1 MSKKIY
7 ICLLSTLIL
16 YGVTYAQVYQ
26 GSGVVINNTG
36 DIITNAH
43 VIGEHPKAI
52 IVENDSGKRFQA
64 TIKSIDIKNDIAL
77 ISIGQETK
85 YFAYLRMDNT
95 YENALLPV
103 LKEEVNIIGYPEGE
117 FAPRGGLISRL
128 SSPKFFN
135 DGFSIGLSTTYGCSG
150 APILDERG
158 LLIGLLWG
166 GANDDGSYSMN
177 GKPHLMLYGLNA
189 NIIIPFII
197 NANVMIGTSNKNK
210 APFGLINYPPIERIE
225 RIINWGRRFTVK
237 IFCVQ

>member
-1 MSKKIY
+1 MVKQFY
-7 ICLLSTLIL
+7 IFLLSNLII
-16 YGVTYAQVYQ
+16 YGVSHAQVYQ
-26 GSGVVINNTG
+26 GSGVIINNTG

-43 VIGEHPKAI
+43 VIGGQPKAI

-64 TIKSIDIKNDIAL
+64 TIKSIDIINDIAL
-77 ISIGQETK
+77 ISIEQETK

-117 FAPRGGLISRL
+117 FASRGGLISRL

-166 GANDDGSYSMN
+166 GANDDGSYTTS
-177 GKPHLMLYGLNA
+177 GKPHLTVYGLNA

-197 NANVMIGTSNKNK
+197 NAKVMIGTSNKNN
-210 APFGLINYPPIERIE
+210 APFGLINYPPLERID
-225 RIINWGRRFTVK
+225 RIINWGSRFTVK